1 MRPGCGEPATALLT
15 YDYGER
21 VVWLDRADKPGELNG
36 SAWPM
41 CTTHADGLRVP
52 VGWRCEDRR
61 IAALPIPAA
70 GPAPMPLA
78 PPEYLAC

>member
-1 MRPGCGEPATALLT
+1 MVRTGHCVRPGCGEPATALLT

-21 VVWLDRADKPGELNG
+21 VVWLDRLGELNG
-36 SAWPM
+36 GPWPM

-52 VGWRCEDRR
+52 IGWRCEDRR
-61 IAALPIPAA
+61 VAPLPMAMPA
-70 GPAPMPLA
+70 A